1 MKIISSLLAYLI
13 GSIPT
18 GFIIFYLSEK
28 KDIRNFGSRSTGA
41 TNVLR
46 LKGWKYGLVV
56 FGGDFLKGFLT
67 VFATLKIFNDLSL
80 AAICGLL
87 AVAGHCFP
95 VYIKFKGGKGVAT
108 TIGVFSFLAP
118 KPLLV
123 SLVLFLIVVLITRYV
138 SLGSLLAIL
147 NLPISAWLFGADFEI
162 IVLGIAVFLVVGFR
176 HKANIFRLIQGKE
189 RKIGERIQ

>member
-108 TIGVFSFLAP
+108 TI
-118 KPLLV
+118 
-123 SLVLFLIVVLITRYV
+123 
-138 SLGSLLAIL
+138 
-147 NLPISAWLFGADFEI
+147 
-162 IVLGIAVFLVVGFR
+162 
-176 HKANIFRLIQGKE
+176 
-189 RKIGERIQ
+189 